1 MHFRPAAEAERGIGL
16 AVMRCGRGKGVPR
29 HSCRVGTFMY
39 RHFSLLARNLP
50 WADLVLSLD
59 FSWRS
64 IEMAP
69 MTATRAEAARN
80 GAALGVAVVSLGLLG
95 LWLLLP

>member
-1 MHFRPAAEAERGIGL
+1 
-16 AVMRCGRGKGVPR
+16 
-29 HSCRVGTFMY
+29 MY
-39 RHFSLLARNLP
+39 RHFFPLARNLP
-50 WADLVLSLD
+50 WADLVVSLD
-59 FSWRS
+59 FYWRS

-69 MTATRAEAARN
+69 MAASRAEAARN

>member
-1 MHFRPAAEAERGIGL
+1 
-16 AVMRCGRGKGVPR
+16 
-29 HSCRVGTFMY
+29 MY
-39 RHFSLLARNLP
+39 RHLHFHPLARNLP
-50 WADLVLSLD
+50 WADLVVTLD

-69 MTATRAEAARN
+69 MAATRAEAARN